1 MTTTDFE
8 NIIATDRLTL
18 VAFLLP
24 WCGPCRT
31 IEPQLER
38 VAQTMSHICTV
49 IKINVSLA
57 EHRTIVSRHKI
68 LALPSLLLFRRSEPL
83 SRIVGIVSYERL
95 LAILRNA
102 QVVGD
107 Y

>member
-18 VAFLLP
+18 AAFLLP
-24 WCGPCRT
+24 WCGPCRA
-31 IEPQLER
+31 IDPQLER

-49 IKINVSLA
+49 IKINVALA
-57 EHRTIVSRHKI
+57 EHREIARRHKI
-68 LALPSLLLFRRSEPL
+68 MVLPSLLLFRCSEPIC
-83 SRIVGIVSYERL
+83 RIVGIVSYERL
-95 LAILRNA
+95 LGILRYS
-102 QVVGD
+102 QVVSD